1 MLSNEQT
8 TQTTRS
14 YPMGVLADSLRD
26 IIEQMKQQDERLEK
40 NLQGVLKS
48 ADKLSKIASE
58 MSATAQELTEEE

>member
-1 MLSNEQT
+1 
-8 TQTTRS
+8 
-14 YPMGVLADSLRD
+14 MGVLADSLRD